1 MNNDRRFLNI
11 TNEQELLIEIL
22 NNMYHDNLR
31 QITNLNESNIQIRN
45 LIIQIL
51 NNNLHSPNIERH
63 TTRNRNRNTSNRNLD
78 RINFNNMQ
86 FTDSIIE
93 DNNIPFNHNSRRLNS
108 RSNSNNFTTI
118 IESFLEPVEVFP
130 TQVQI
135 ETATRNV
142 RYCDIVSPTNT
153 SCPISLTNF
162 NDNDMVTVIR
172 HCSHIFNTNEL
183 NTWFRNHYNCPVC
196 RFDIRDD
203 NSNVSS
209 MFDSQN
215 QINDSNENNIP
226 LVTSNVERSSSY
238 IINNLLESIVNEYGL
253 HNLISYSNYIDNS
266 GNTYP
271 LDLLQLFTQINNRRK

>member
-1 MNNDRRFLNI
+1 M
-11 TNEQELLIEIL
+11 
-22 NNMYHDNLR
+22 
-31 QITNLNESNIQIRN
+31 NESNIQIRN
-45 LIIQIL
+45 LIIHIL
-51 NNNLHSPNIERH
+51 NNNLHSPNIERN
-63 TTRNRNRNTSNRNLD
+63 TTRNRNTSINRNLH
-78 RINFNNMQ
+78 RINFNNMP
-86 FTDSIIE
+86 FIDSIIE

-209 MFDSQN
+209 MFSSQN
-215 QINDSNENNIP
+215 QINSNENNIP
-226 LVTSNVERSSSY
+226 LVRSNVERSSSY

-271 LDLLQLFTQINNRRK
+271 LDLLQLFTQINNRRN